1 MHGSNNR
8 SGSSSQVRQSGN
20 STQVRGS
27 ESDTYIVKDVNQVD
41 VSNQINRQSSS
52 DSQVRRSSSS
62 SQTRQSGSSSQVR
75 GSSSSSGQSSQVRS
89 SSSSSVRSNTN
100 VTKGGLGT
108 VTSQMRSQSGSNTRV
123 SGGRPGSRMNNADD
137 FRINNHD
144 VERIPPRD
152 RGFMP
157 YDRPGHFYD
166 HHHPHCFGFRVE
178 VLPPRYRVVRYF
190 GVDYYIYNDVY
201 YRPYHGHYIVCRPPF
216 GVTITAAVA
225 DMTFAA
231 VNFAYYNNVYR
242 TYSAIDANNRYI
254 DQQNRI
260 IAQNNATILAQNNAI
275 AMNPTAALSSYEI
288 ASRLGLV
295 QSYAFADRNYFYQ
308 DGIFYIVNG
317 NGQYQTIV
325 PPAGALVQS
334 LPEDYDIITLNGV
347 QYYRVDDTVS
357 CRRRALSRSS
367 RSDVRSDVQ
376 NLQQLRIL
384 VVNIL
389 IMIKIGVFDSGEGGL
404 SVLKEIT
411 RLLPE
416 AEYVYYSDNAHCP
429 YGEKSPEYIQDRARA
444 ITERLLKEGADVI
457 VVACNTATAA
467 AISVLRAEYSDA
479 SSQEVRDKVQELTGG
494 RHDHICFIG
503 MEPAVKPA
511 ALGTRTGV
519 VGVLATA
526 GTLKGSKYLKT
537 KESVDDQVNVFEHVG
552 RGFVELVEKG
562 RLSGRHRISVPP

>member
-1 MHGSNNR
+1 MRKLTNIALASLAAFSLFAVTDDTLAQTRRSTTTTQQRNTSGSSSSQTR
-8 SGSSSQVRQSGN
+8 STGSQSRSTGSQTRSSSSQTRSTGSQTRSSGSSSQVRSSSSQTRSTGSSSQVRSSSSQTRSTGTSSQVRSSGSSSQTRSSSSSSQVRGSSSSSQVRQSGN

-41 VSNQINRQSSS
+41 VSNQINRESSS

-62 SQTRQSGSSSQVR
+62 SQVRQSGSSSQVR

-100 VTKGGLGT
+100 VTKSGLGT

-123 SGGRPGSRMNNADD
+123 SGGKPGSRMNNADD
-137 FRINNHD
+137 FRINDHN

-347 QYYRVDDTVS
+347 QYYRVDDTVY
-357 CRRRALSRSS
+357 RLTLVGGVPYLEVLGQMYGQMSRTY
-367 RSDVRSDVQ
+367 
-376 NLQQLRIL
+376 N
-384 VVNIL
+384 N
-389 IMIKIGVFDSGEGGL
+389 
-404 SVLKEIT
+404 
-411 RLLPE
+411 
-416 AEYVYYSDNAHCP
+416 
-429 YGEKSPEYIQDRARA
+429 YGY
-444 ITERLLKEGADVI
+444 
-457 VVACNTATAA
+457 
-467 AISVLRAEYSDA
+467 
-479 SSQEVRDKVQELTGG
+479 
-494 RHDHICFIG
+494 
-503 MEPAVKPA
+503 
-511 ALGTRTGV
+511 
-519 VGVLATA
+519 
-526 GTLKGSKYLKT
+526 
-537 KESVDDQVNVFEHVG
+537 
-552 RGFVELVEKG
+552 
-562 RLSGRHRISVPP
+562 

>member
-1 MHGSNNR
+1 MRKLTNIALASLAAFSLFAVTDDTLAQTRRSTTTTQQRNTSGGSSSQTRSAGSQSRSTGSQTRSSSSQTRSTGSQTRSSGSSSQVRSSSSQTRSSGSSYQSRSSSSQSRSTGTRTSGSSSSSQVRGSNNR
-8 SGSSSQVRQSGN
+8 SSSSSQVRQSGN

-27 ESDTYIVKDVNQVD
+27 ESNTYVVKDVNQVD
-41 VSNQINRQSSS
+41 FSNQVNRENSS

-62 SQTRQSGSSSQVR
+62 SQARQSGSSSQVR
-75 GSSSSSGQSSQVRS
+75 GSSSSSEQSSQVRS
-89 SSSSSVRSNTN
+89 SSSSSVRRNTN

-123 SGGRPGSRMNNADD
+123 SGGQPGSRMNNADD
-137 FRINNHD
+137 FRINNHN

-178 VLPPRYRVVRYF
+178 VLPPRYRVARYF

-216 GVTITAAVA
+216 GVTITAAIA

-347 QYYRVDDTVS
+347 QYYRVDDTVY
-357 CRRRALSRSS
+357 RLTLVGGVPYLEVLGQMYGQMSRTY
-367 RSDVRSDVQ
+367 
-376 NLQQLRIL
+376 N
-384 VVNIL
+384 N
-389 IMIKIGVFDSGEGGL
+389 
-404 SVLKEIT
+404 
-411 RLLPE
+411 
-416 AEYVYYSDNAHCP
+416 
-429 YGEKSPEYIQDRARA
+429 YGY
-444 ITERLLKEGADVI
+444 
-457 VVACNTATAA
+457 
-467 AISVLRAEYSDA
+467 
-479 SSQEVRDKVQELTGG
+479 
-494 RHDHICFIG
+494 
-503 MEPAVKPA
+503 
-511 ALGTRTGV
+511 
-519 VGVLATA
+519 
-526 GTLKGSKYLKT
+526 
-537 KESVDDQVNVFEHVG
+537 
-552 RGFVELVEKG
+552 
-562 RLSGRHRISVPP
+562 